1 MRYVDGFVLPLPK
14 KNLAAYR
21 RMARAAAKVWMDHGA
36 LEFRETVGEDL
47 DVKKGC
53 GLAFSRAIRTAP
65 GETVVFSW
73 IAYRSRAH
81 RDRVNA
87 RVMKDPRI
95 AASMSGPLPF
105 DVERM
110 LYGGFQAIVEGRSR
124 SRRGTKRGGRSR
136 PRTGR

>member
-1 MRYVDGFVLPLPK
+1 MRYVDGFVLAVPK
-14 KNLAAYR
+14 KKIPAYR
-21 RMARAAAKVWMDHGA
+21 KLASIAAKVWMDHGA
-36 LEFRETVGEDL
+36 LEFCETVGEDL
-47 DVKKGC
+47 ELKPGC
-53 GLAFSRAIRTAP
+53 GTAFPAGIRTKP

-95 AASMSGPLPF
+95 AKAMPNPMPF

-110 LYGGFQAIVEGRSR
+110 MYGGFQAIVEGKPK
-124 SRRGTKRGGRSR
+124 RRGARRRKKA
-136 PRTGR
+136 